1 MAETGYLTVRTYAS
15 RAQLPIEGAVVTLTQ
30 PTAQGSKLIASRIT
44 DENGQISVIPIPTP
58 NRTESLSPGAAKPF
72 ATVELTVDHPSYDRV
87 LIENLQIFSDI
98 VTQQNIALLPR
109 SDLPEA
115 YNLTEVVDI
124 TAQPL

>member
-15 RAQLPIEGAVVTLTQ
+15 RAQLPIEGAVVTLTE
-30 PTAQGSKLIASRIT
+30 PTEQGPRLIASRIT
-44 DENGQISVIPIPTP
+44 DENGQIPVIAVPTP
-58 NRTESLSPGAAKPF
+58 NKSESLSPGIAKPF
-72 ATVELTVDHPSYDRV
+72 AAVELTVDHPDYDRV
-87 LIENLQIFSDI
+87 LIENLQIFADI